1 MAEDFKRLAEKIA
14 RARQNAVDE
23 IAANANMITD
33 KEDVA
38 ANLDDSKISLDKND

>member
-23 IAANANMITD
+23 IAANIITD
-33 KEDVA
+33 KEDA
-38 ANLDDSKISLDKND
+38 AVDLEHSKISLDKND